1 MRSLVSVIALVFSME
16 AFSMVIG
23 KVDIQRVLLSVKQG
37 IIVRDKLKK
46 EFEKKKVV
54 LDKEQGKIKK
64 MQEDFQK
71 QSLVMS
77 DKAKMDKE
85 RELQEKI

>member
-37 IIVRDKLKK
+37 KK
-46 EFEKKKVV
+46 
-54 LDKEQGKIKK
+54 
-64 MQEDFQK
+64 
-71 QSLVMS
+71 
-77 DKAKMDKE
+77 
-85 RELQEKI
+85 